1 MNCKKCNNSL
11 VDDTKFCEKC
21 GTPTNKENTD
31 IKQQDQKTG
40 EEYLVDS
47 IGNIKHSG
55 IASISYWSIVFSN
68 KAVYFCSMGS
78 NALPGIFG
86 VVSDIMLSQKTKG
99 NKQNLD
105 EILGKSEKNY
115 QIKTSSLNE
124 LKYEKGMMFGGSV
137 VFPKENGKTMKLGL
151 GGKQYE
157 QFINNLA
164 TLNK

>member
-1 MNCKKCNNSL
+1 MNCLNCNNNL
-11 VDDTKFCEKC
+11 PDDVKFCEQC
-21 GTPTNKENTD
+21 GTSTNKGNMDTKE
-31 IKQQDQKTG
+31 QDQKNEG
-40 EEYLVDS
+40 EYLVDS

-86 VVSDIMLSQKTKG
+86 VISDIMLSQKTKG

-115 QIKTSSLNE
+115 QIKRASLIE
-124 LKYEKGMMFGGSV
+124 LKYEKGMMFGGGV
-137 VFPKENGKTMKLGL
+137 VFSKENGKTMKLSL